1 MSAML
6 PHICTGITHFVLLVI
21 AARTAA
27 GDKVKLSSISTNT
40 GIAPIL
46 KMASKLATK
55 VNAGIITSSP
65 APTPSAAIAVVK
77 AAVPLDVNC
86 AYCEP
91 KVAQTAASNSLD
103 FQIPF
108 LGPSNP

>member
-1 MSAML
+1 ML
-6 PHICTGITHFVLLVI
+6 PHICTGITHFVFDVI
-21 AARTAA
+21 AAFTAA

-40 GIAPIL
+40 GMAPIL
-46 KMASKLATK
+46 KIASKLATK

-65 APTPSAAIAVVK
+65 APTPKAAIAVVK
-77 AAVPLDVNC
+77 AAVPLEVSC

-91 KVAQTAASNSLD
+91 KVLHTAASSSLD

-108 LGPSNP
+108 LGPSKP